1 MKIID
6 QNSIA
11 LLTSHGRYSDALI
24 KTLHLWVKAS
34 GKQYWIYR
42 YKLNN
47 VRKDMS
53 LGPYPKITLD
63 KARELA
69 ILANNKVSS
78 GEDPQGERLEN
89 KKKTLAESIHPTF
102 EVFALDYITKRRS
115 EWSNEKHANQWLSS
129 LQRFVFP
136 VIGKMKLKDI
146 ETKHILKILSPIW
159 ETTTHSAF
167 RLRGRLERILARAT
181 VLGLRSG
188 MNPALWKGHLQELLN
203 SPAKIS
209 PVKHHR
215 ALPYEN
221 LPSFIKELR
230 EIDGISALA
239 LEFTILNVNRT
250 SEVLLSRRL
259 EINGDTWII
268 PAHRM
273 KARVEHRVPLC
284 QRSLEIIEIATYL
297 DPNSEYIFSRKGK
310 HLSEMSMLMVMRRLR
325 PGLTVHGCRSSFRD
339 WVSEET
345 LHSPEVA
352 EMSLAHAIRD
362 KVESAYRR
370 GDLFKRRR
378 ILMIDWE
385 NFCTGGLTS
394 NVISIQQ
401 QKSHNLK
408 TRLITSL

>member
-209 PVKHHR
+209 PVKHHK

-325 PGLTVHGCRSSFRD
+325 PGLTVHGFRSSFRD

-401 QKSHNLK
+401 QKVA
-408 TRLITSL
+408 

>member
-1 MKIID
+1 MKLID

-11 LLTSHGRYSDALI
+11 QLTSSGRYPDVLI
-24 KTLHLWVKAS
+24 KNLHLWVKDS

-42 YKLNN
+42 YKINN

-69 ILANNKVSS
+69 ILANNKVES
-78 GEDPQGERLEN
+78 GHDPQGERLEN
-89 KKKTLAESIHPTF
+89 KKKILAESVHPTF
-102 EVFALDYITKRRS
+102 EVFALDYIAKRKS

-129 LQRFVFP
+129 LQRFAFP

-159 ETTTHSAF
+159 ESTTHTAF

-209 PVKHHR
+209 PVKHHK
-215 ALPYEN
+215 ALPYED
-221 LPSFIKELR
+221 LPSFIKELQ

-250 SEVLLSRRL
+250 SEVLLARRS
-259 EINGDTWII
+259 EINGDTWVI

-284 QRSLEIIEIATYL
+284 QRSLDIIEMAIYL
-297 DPNSEYIFSRKGK
+297 DPDSEFIFSRKGK
-310 HLSEMSMLMVMRRLR
+310 HLSAMCMLMVMRRLR

-352 EMSLAHAIRD
+352 EMSLAHTIKD

-378 ILMIDWE
+378 ILMLDWE
-385 NFCTGGLTS
+385 NFCTGNLTN
-394 NVISIQQ
+394 NVIRIQQ
-401 QKSHNLK
+401 QKVA
-408 TRLITSL
+408 

>member
-1 MKIID
+1 M
-6 QNSIA
+6 QNITNQDSINS
-11 LLTSHGRYSDALI
+11 LTAQGRYPDVLV
-24 KTLHLWVKAS
+24 KNLHLWIKKN
-34 GKQYWIYR
+34 GNKYWIYR
-42 YKLNN
+42 FKINQI
-47 VRKDMS
+47 RKDMS
-53 LGPYPKITLD
+53 LGPYPKLSLD

-69 ILANNKVSS
+69 ILAKNKTEL
-78 GEDPQGERLEN
+78 GIDPLEEKQT
-89 KKKTLAESIHPTF
+89 KKKQFMTESIHPTF
-102 EVFALDYITKRRS
+102 EVFALDYIAKRKS

-159 ETTTHSAF
+159 ETTTHTAF

-181 VLGLRSG
+181 VLGLRTG

-203 SPAKIS
+203 SPTKIS
-209 PVKHHR
+209 PVKHHK

-221 LPSFIKELR
+221 LPSFINELR
-230 EIDGISALA
+230 EVDGISALA

-250 SEVLLSRRL
+250 SEVLLARRL

-325 PGLTVHGCRSSFRD
+325 PGLTVHGFRSSFRD

-401 QKSHNLK
+401 QKVA
-408 TRLITSL
+408 

>member
-401 QKSHNLK
+401 QKVA
-408 TRLITSL
+408 

>member
-209 PVKHHR
+209 PVKHHK

-401 QKSHNLK
+401 QKVA
-408 TRLITSL
+408 

>member
-1 MKIID
+1 MQNIINQD
-6 QNSIA
+6 SINSLINQ
-11 LLTSHGRYSDALI
+11 GRYPDVLI
-24 KTLHLWVKAS
+24 KNLHLWVKNN
-34 GKQYWIYR
+34 GNKYWIYR
-42 YKLNN
+42 FKINQI
-47 VRKDMS
+47 RKDMS
-53 LGPYPKITLD
+53 LGPYPKLSLD

-69 ILANNKVSS
+69 ILANNKIEI
-78 GEDPQGERLEN
+78 GLDPLEEKQE
-89 KKKTLAESIHPTF
+89 KKRQFLNESIHPTF
-102 EVFALDYITKRRS
+102 EVFALEYISKRRS
-115 EWSNEKHANQWLSS
+115 EWSNEKHADQWLSS
-129 LQRFVFP
+129 LQRFAFP
-136 VIGKMKLKDI
+136 VVGKMKLKDI
-146 ETKHILKILSPIW
+146 ETKHILKILSPMW
-159 ETTTHSAF
+159 ENTTHTAF

-188 MNPALWKGHLQELLN
+188 MNPALWKGHLQEILN

-209 PVKHHR
+209 PVKHHK
-215 ALPYEN
+215 ALPYES

-230 EIDGISALA
+230 EVDGISALA

-250 SEVLLSRRL
+250 SEVLLAKRSEL
-259 EINGDTWII
+259 FGDTWVI

-284 QRSLEIIEIATYL
+284 QRSLEIIEMATYL

-352 EMSLAHAIRD
+352 EMSLAHTIKD

-378 ILMIDWE
+378 ILMNDWE
-385 NFCTGGLTS
+385 NFCTGNLTF

-401 QKSHNLK
+401 QKVA
-408 TRLITSL
+408 

>member
-11 LLTSHGRYSDALI
+11 LLTSPGRYSDALI
-24 KTLHLWVKAS
+24 KPLHMWVKDS
-34 GKQYWIYR
+34 GKQYWIFR
-42 YKLNN
+42 YKINN

-53 LGPYPKITLD
+53 LGPYPRITLD

-89 KKKTLAESIHPTF
+89 KKKILAESIHPTF
-102 EVFALDYITKRRS
+102 EVFALDYVSKRRS

-129 LQRFVFP
+129 LQRFAFP

-159 ETTTHSAF
+159 ENTTHTAF

-188 MNPALWKGHLQELLN
+188 MNPALWKGHLQEILN

-209 PVKHHR
+209 PVKHHK

-230 EIDGISALA
+230 EVDGISALA

-250 SEVLLSRRL
+250 SEVLLAKRSEL
-259 EINGDTWII
+259 HGDTWVI

-284 QRSLEIIEIATYL
+284 QRSLEIIEMATYL

-325 PGLTVHGCRSSFRD
+325 PGLTVHGCIFLL
-339 WVSEET
+339 EIGC
-345 LHSPEVA
+345 LKKP
-352 EMSLAHAIRD
+352 
-362 KVESAYRR
+362 Y
-370 GDLFKRRR
+370 
-378 ILMIDWE
+378 IL
-385 NFCTGGLTS
+385 
-394 NVISIQQ
+394 
-401 QKSHNLK
+401 QK
-408 TRLITSL
+408 

>member
-1 MKIID
+1 M
-6 QNSIA
+6 QNITNQDSINS
-11 LLTSHGRYSDALI
+11 LTAHGRYPDVLV
-24 KTLHLWVKAS
+24 KNLHLWIKKN
-34 GKQYWIYR
+34 GNKYWIYR
-42 YKLNN
+42 FKINQI
-47 VRKDMS
+47 RKDMS
-53 LGPYPKITLD
+53 LGPYPNLSLD

-69 ILANNKVSS
+69 ILAKNKTEL
-78 GEDPQGERLEN
+78 GIDPLEEKQA
-89 KKKTLAESIHPTF
+89 KKKQFLTESIHPTF
-102 EVFALDYITKRRS
+102 EVFALDYIAKRKS

-159 ETTTHSAF
+159 ETTTHTAF

-181 VLGLRSG
+181 VLGLRTG

-209 PVKHHR
+209 PVKHHK

-221 LPSFIKELR
+221 LPSFINELR
-230 EIDGISALA
+230 EVDGISALA

-250 SEVLLSRRL
+250 SEVLLARRS
-259 EINGDTWII
+259 EIIGDTWII

-273 KARVEHRVPLC
+273 KARIEHRVPLC
-284 QRSLEIIEIATYL
+284 QRSLEIIEVATYL
-297 DPNSEYIFSRKGK
+297 DLDSEYIFSRRGK

-378 ILMIDWE
+378 ILMLDWE
-385 NFCTGGLTS
+385 NFCTGNLTS

-401 QKSHNLK
+401 QKVA
-408 TRLITSL
+408 

>member
-394 NVISIQQ
+394 NVIGIQQ
-401 QKSHNLK
+401 QKVA
-408 TRLITSL
+408 

>member
-1 MKIID
+1 MQNIINQD
-6 QNSIA
+6 SINS
-11 LLTSHGRYSDALI
+11 LTAHGRYPDVLV
-24 KTLHLWVKAS
+24 KNLHLWVKS
-34 GKQYWIYR
+34 NGNKYWIYR
-42 YKLNN
+42 FKINQI
-47 VRKDMS
+47 RKDMS
-53 LGPYPKITLD
+53 LGPYPKFSLD

-69 ILANNKVSS
+69 ILAKNKTEI
-78 GEDPQGERLEN
+78 GIDPLEEKLA
-89 KKKTLAESIHPTF
+89 KKKQSLAESIHPTF
-102 EVFALDYITKRRS
+102 EVFALDYIAKRKS

-129 LQRFVFP
+129 LQRYAFP
-136 VIGKMKLKDI
+136 IIGKMKLKDI

-159 ETTTHSAF
+159 ETTTHTAF

-181 VLGLRSG
+181 VLGLRAG
-188 MNPALWKGHLQELLN
+188 MNPALWRGHLQELLN

-209 PVKHHR
+209 PIKHHK

-221 LPSFIKELR
+221 LPLFINELR
-230 EIDGISALA
+230 EVDGISALA

-250 SEVLLSRRL
+250 SEVLLARRS
-259 EINGDTWII
+259 EVSGDTWVI
-268 PAHRM
+268 PAYRM
-273 KARVEHRVPLC
+273 KARVEHRIPLC
-284 QRSLEIIEIATYL
+284 KRSLEIIEIAAYL
-297 DPNSEYIFSRKGK
+297 DPNSEFLFSRKGK

-352 EMSLAHAIRD
+352 EMSLAHTIRN

-385 NFCTGGLTS
+385 NFCTGNLTS

-401 QKSHNLK
+401 QK
-408 TRLITSL
+408 IA